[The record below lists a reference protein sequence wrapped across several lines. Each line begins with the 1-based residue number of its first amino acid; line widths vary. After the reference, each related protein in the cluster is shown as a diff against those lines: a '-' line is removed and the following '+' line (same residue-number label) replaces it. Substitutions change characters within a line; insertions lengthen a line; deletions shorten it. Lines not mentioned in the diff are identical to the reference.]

1 MNFTSIVVPVDLEE
15 HGDRAIQYARR
26 LAAAARLRVELLTV
40 SSPSIAEGPDVWE
53 LRRRAT
59 VLEDGGVPCSY
70 VVVHG
75 DDPAMAIVEHTRE
88 RPGALLAMSTHVR
101 GVLGERLFGS
111 VSEAV
116 LTHHAGPV
124 LLFGPAFEAVAAETP
139 PTLIAAL
146 DEQLAS
152 EAVLEAV
159 EAWSSAFGGDPPW
172 LVEAMEPMGLWAGG
186 GVALVEATHVR
197 RLAQSLAERGLHAQW
212 EVLHGRHA
220 ADSIV
225 EFAGR
230 MGDAVIALASAR
242 WTDPEQRHL
251 ISVTRAVARRSR
263 CPVLV
268 VPVGHDVSRQGSDDD

>member
-26 LAAAARLRVELLTV
+26 LAAAARLRIELLTV
-40 SSPSIAEGPDVWE
+40 SSPSMAEGPDVWE

-75 DDPAMAIVEHTRE
+75 DDPAMAIVEHARQ
-88 RPGALLAMSTHVR
+88 RQGALLAMSTHVR
-101 GVLGERLFGS
+101 GVLGEQLFGS

-116 LTHHAGPV
+116 LTHHTGPV
-124 LLFGPAFEAVAAETP
+124 LLFGPAFEAVDAETP

-146 DEQLAS
+146 DERQAS
-152 EAVLEAV
+152 EAVLDVV
-159 EAWSSAFGGDPPW
+159 EAWSGAFGGGPPW
-172 LVEAMEPMGLWAGG
+172 LVEAMEPVGLSASS
-186 GVALVEATHVR
+186 GVALVESTHVR
-197 RLAQSLAERGLHAQW
+197 RLAQVLAGRGLHAQW

-220 ADSIV
+220 ADSII
-225 EFAGR
+225 EFAER
-230 MGDAVIALASAR
+230 TGDAVIALASER
-242 WTDPEQRHL
+242 WTDPEHRHL

-268 VPVGHDVSRQGSDDD
+268 VPVGHEVLTQESDDD